1 MMNKLIPGSVKRIN
15 KKGSNFQL
23 MENHAA
29 FQKGLKKFGVPDD
42 EIFQTVDLFEARNI
56 KQVVMSLAALGR
68 IVSHASSSVFP
79 SFSIHSPLLHSL
91 PLPVS
96 LCLIAPCPCAS

>member
-1 MMNKLIPGSVKRIN
+1 MNKLIPGSVKRIN

-29 FQKGLKKFGVPDD
+29 FQKGMKKFGVPDD

-56 KQVVMSLAALGR
+56 KQVVKSLAALGR
-68 IVSHASSSVFP
+68 IVSIFINICVFLNSQLAHQDKTIVTP
-79 SFSIHSPLLHSL
+79 DVKTAVCFDE
-91 PLPVS
+91 
-96 LCLIAPCPCAS
+96 